1 MPKKK
6 LTKAQVRSKLK
17 KVQTILADLNYDFD
31 NNDDSF
37 VNITY
42 AKGLAARSSIR
53 SALKRLK

>member
-42 AKGLAARSSIR
+42 A
-53 SALKRLK
+53 